1 MRLSWLGSDGASD
14 SGAAIDASAIDSID
28 ELARVGVLY
37 ERLPLDGYQE
47 ALERLKAAR
56 GYVTQDI
63 VELQPE
69 MPNLRAVCDKFK
81 DEHLHRD
88 DEVRFVL
95 EGEGIFDIRAAD
107 GRWMRVAVEAGDLIV
122 VPADLYHRFFL
133 TDRQQIRC
141 VRLFKDAA
149 GWVPEYRVTTSSVS
163 SAPSV

>member
-1 MRLSWLGSDGASD
+1 MRLSWLGSDAMG
-14 SGAAIDASAIDSID
+14 DASAGDPRASAEIDAG

-37 ERLPLDGYQE
+37 ERLPLDGHE
-47 ALERLKAAR
+47 DALERLKAER

-95 EGEGIFDIRAAD
+95 AGEGIFDIRAAD

-133 TDRQQIRC
+133 TERQQIRC

-149 GWVPEYRVTTSSVS
+149 GWVPEYRVTP
-163 SAPSV
+163 APAAMA

>member
-1 MRLSWLGSDGASD
+1 MRLSWLDSD
-14 SGAAIDASAIDSID
+14 AAISEADLGRA
-28 ELARVGVLY
+28 GVHY

-56 GYVTQDI
+56 GYVAQDI
-63 VELQPE
+63 VELRPE
-69 MPNLRAVCDKFK
+69 MPNLQAVCDKFK
-81 DEHLHRD
+81 PEHLHRD

-95 EGEGIFDIRAAD
+95 EGEGIFDIRAQD
-107 GRWMRVAVEAGDLIV
+107 GRWMRVQVEAGDLIV

-149 GWVPEYRVTTSSVS
+149 GWVPEYRV
-163 SAPSV
+163 A

>member
-1 MRLSWLGSDGASD
+1 MHLSWLDSD
-14 SGAAIDASAIDSID
+14 AAISEA
-28 ELARVGVLY
+28 ELERAGVHY
-37 ERLPLDGYQE
+37 ERLPLDDYQG

-63 VELQPE
+63 VELHPE
-69 MPNLRAVCDKFK
+69 TPNLQAVCDKFK
-81 DEHLHRD
+81 PEHLHRD

-95 EGEGIFDIRAAD
+95 EGEGIFDIRAQD
-107 GRWMRVAVEAGDLIV
+107 GRWMRVEVEAGDLIV

-149 GWVPEYRVTTSSVS
+149 GWVPEYRV
-163 SAPSV
+163 A